1 MKRKI
6 MIAAV
11 AAAVIF
17 AVIAILSVLA
27 QRPALIW
34 EIEMICCEISGGSWK
49 DGKTGVSQMILPTF
63 IQKNTLNIKKSMQ
76 TPAPSDFET
85 LLSDEEPETDHSY
98 YNPHF
103 LLFCHAVS
111 V

>member
-27 QRPALIW
+27 A
-34 EIEMICCEISGGSWK
+34 E
-49 DGKTGVSQMILPTF
+49 TGINLR
-63 IQKNTLNIKKSMQ
+63 NRN
-76 TPAPSDFET
+76 D
-85 LLSDEEPETDHSY
+85 LL
-98 YNPHF
+98 
-103 LLFCHAVS
+103 
-111 V
+111 

>member
-27 QRPALIW
+27 QTPAL
-34 EIEMICCEISGGSWK
+34 IEMICCEISGGSWK
-49 DGKTGVSQMILPTF
+49 DWKTGVSQMILPVF
-63 IQKNTLNIKKSMQ
+63 IQKIL
-76 TPAPSDFET
+76 
-85 LLSDEEPETDHSY
+85 
-98 YNPHF
+98 
-103 LLFCHAVS
+103 
-111 V
+111 

>member
-27 QRPALIW
+27 QTSALIW
-34 EIEMICCEISGGSWK
+34 EIEMICCEISGRSWK
-49 DGKTGVSQMILPTF
+49 DGKTGVSQMILPVF
-63 IQKNTLNIKKSMQ
+63 I
-76 TPAPSDFET
+76 
-85 LLSDEEPETDHSY
+85 
-98 YNPHF
+98 
-103 LLFCHAVS
+103 
-111 V
+111 

>member
-6 MIAAV
+6 MIVAV

-27 QRPALIW
+27 QTPALIC

-49 DGKTGVSQMILPTF
+49 DGKTGVLQMILPTF
-63 IQKNTLNIKKSMQ
+63 IQKIL
-76 TPAPSDFET
+76 
-85 LLSDEEPETDHSY
+85 
-98 YNPHF
+98 
-103 LLFCHAVS
+103 
-111 V
+111 

>member
-27 QRPALIW
+27 Q
-34 EIEMICCEISGGSWK
+34 
-49 DGKTGVSQMILPTF
+49 
-63 IQKNTLNIKKSMQ
+63 
-76 TPAPSDFET
+76 TPAFNLRNRND
-85 LLSDEEPETDHSY
+85 LL
-98 YNPHF
+98 
-103 LLFCHAVS
+103 
-111 V
+111 